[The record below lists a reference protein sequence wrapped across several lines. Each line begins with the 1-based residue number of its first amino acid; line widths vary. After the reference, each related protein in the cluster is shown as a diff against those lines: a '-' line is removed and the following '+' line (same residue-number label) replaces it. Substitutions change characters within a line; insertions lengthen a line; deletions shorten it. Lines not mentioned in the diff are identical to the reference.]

1 MKIIFAVNNC
11 INFKNSKINKLG
23 GIEHGNLQ
31 LANNLLKL
39 GLDVK
44 LACIIKKKKKY
55 GKLNIIPIVEKEIV

>member
-44 LACIIKKKKKY
+44 LACIIKKKKK
-55 GKLNIIPIVEKEIV
+55 NMEN